1 MEKLATA
8 DFCEITNQLTGLR
21 RRFENVYE
29 FSRKITVPNA
39 EIYGIEEVAWKPRS
53 DLAVCC
59 VGIRA
64 RASR

>member
-1 MEKLATA
+1 MEKSATA

-21 RRFENVYE
+21 RRVENDYAD
-29 FSRKITVPNA
+29 PNA